1 MGHGGGLELV
11 MGDRASDLDVATF
24 GIDYHGGNSTDLSCF
39 ARRRVPVSS
48 LKRTRALLL
57 CCLSRMA
64 TSQKDQADTPGEE
77 EHRQDQG
84 FYVLSDGQRV
94 TAYSLPNLYKKQR
107 LDKEE
112 ILRLMEL
119 YDELSGWNPALLDE
133 GDWQHKTFAMQDVE
147 SSKPED
153 TSKAGEDKQKRQRYE
168 TSSWNGRFWEKSTLF
183 DEGLTYQLG
192 HGGFAC
198 PCPKETLQ
206 TMTVMGEATIQ
217 SIRVRW
223 CQCERSDQEDPVE
236 VLLRNR
242 WYPATIGNPQ
252 TVATFDAL
260 EMFRVLNV
268 AGNLNVCDYV
278 TLLEILT
285 DGSQSGN
292 VQRAGRGHDPGGI
305 GVTKPGGAAV
315 LCWACP
321 HEGINLPEN
330 WRDVDPSLRFIYML
344 FVNAH
349 SDPPLGAGL
358 GYQVPKNEYK
368 KHLKGYV
375 SEEDSQ
381 SIGGRRMRLHASQ
394 DDATIGFGRSSK
406 GERYANMD
414 FILFS
419 AILGCTLLAIFLTYD
434 IACQYRINLESR
446 NKLLPQK
453 LQHDF
458 EKMEIHAVLPIWHGD
473 VHFLKCQTQ
482 NLVQYQDGA
491 GKTDGEVPERL
502 WGEINEI
509 TYATREMGEG
519 TREDVLEDRLDFHN
533 IQKNVKLGAT
543 LEKKLRLSL
552 VEEDLQKKQFDQI
565 NSTIGDALLQE
576 WSEMYENWYLDR
588 KNNASPFAPTVKDS
602 MTKAE
607 VQLQLKQDKVE
618 EARVSKTIV
627 TSTSLTGFLTLG
639 LELEETH
646 MRFESRVK
654 ICDFDITRG
663 KAGGVAPSLLYLTEG
678 LSKAAGNVY
687 GCRCSGAGGGE
698 EERRDSDDVAPQAE
712 DIKLWLPSQLQ
723 SEEVCVTGCRKGLVE
738 MEIRLREAQCTDP
751 LTQIRG
757 QLHAKRYLINYR
769 NTHVMGQR
777 GGMKA

>member
-1 MGHGGGLELV
+1 M
-11 MGDRASDLDVATF
+11 
-24 GIDYHGGNSTDLSCF
+24 
-39 ARRRVPVSS
+39 
-48 LKRTRALLL
+48 
-57 CCLSRMA
+57 
-64 TSQKDQADTPGEE
+64 
-77 EHRQDQG
+77 
-84 FYVLSDGQRV
+84 
-94 TAYSLPNLYKKQR
+94 AYSLPNLYKKQR

-112 ILRLMEL
+112 VLRPMEL

-133 GDWQHKTFAMQDVE
+133 GDWQHETSAMQDVE

-168 TSSWNGRFWEKSTLF
+168 TSDNPMAGWRQIRSMFLAEMLRLEGLGHDLWEMSPGIICHGCCLSRHKCLPLHRVESWNGRFWGKLTLF

-206 TMTVMGEATIQ
+206 TMMVMGEAMIQ
-217 SIRVRW
+217 SIRVWW

-260 EMFRVLNV
+260 EMFQVLNV

-278 TLLEILT
+278 TSLEILT
-285 DGSQSGN
+285 DGSRSGN
-292 VQRAGRGHDPGGI
+292 VQDRYKMLGHMQHQFAFLMRMKRAGRGHDPGGI

-344 FVNAH
+344 FVVMDANFQMKNRLRKNAH

-375 SEEDSQ
+375 SEEDYLSCVCCSCSEGHSTRYQSQ
-381 SIGGRRMRLHASQ
+381 SIGGRRMRLHTLR

-434 IACQYRINLESR
+434 IACQYRINLESQ

-458 EKMEIHAVLPIWHGD
+458 EKTEIHAVLPIWHGD

-491 GKTDGEVPERL
+491 GKTDGEAPERL

-509 TYATREMGEG
+509 AYATREMGEG

-543 LEKKLRLSL
+543 LEKKLQLSL

-602 MTKAE
+602 MTEAE

-618 EARVSKTIV
+618 EAHSSRRHMLS
-627 TSTSLTGFLTLG
+627 
-639 LELEETH
+639 

-723 SEEVCVTGCRKGLVE
+723 SEEVYVAGCRKGLVE
-738 MEIRLREAQCTDP
+738 MEIRLHEAQCTDP

-769 NTHVMGQR
+769 NTHVTGQ
-777 GGMKA
+777 